1 MYLLPCPSCDHA
13 SPVAPSKAG
22 ESLVCPACNGS
33 LQVPKLGELKLL
45 PQATAQAEGHA
56 SSASSTD
63 GSPVARA
70 GFLLAGFTAT
80 ACLLVASFCG
90 LRWFLL
96 PVPNST
102 ARHIETTR
110 ADMKSFTAAELIR
123 AYEEMEKTPIDLV
136 LPYVYKEKE
145 NFRNRWGR
153 NALYSGSAGLMAV
166 AVAVVFATTGR
177 KRRD

>member
-1 MYLLPCPSCDHA
+1 MYLLPCPACENSL
-13 SPVAPSKAG
+13 PVAPSKAG

-45 PQATAQAEGHA
+45 PPANEPAQEG
-56 SSASSTD
+56 S
-63 GSPVARA
+63 GSNAYVDDAPVARV

-80 ACLLVASFCG
+80 VCLLIASFCG

-110 ADMKSFTAAELIR
+110 ADMESFTPAELIR

-166 AVAVVFATTGR
+166 AVAVVFATSGR
-177 KRRD
+177 KRRH